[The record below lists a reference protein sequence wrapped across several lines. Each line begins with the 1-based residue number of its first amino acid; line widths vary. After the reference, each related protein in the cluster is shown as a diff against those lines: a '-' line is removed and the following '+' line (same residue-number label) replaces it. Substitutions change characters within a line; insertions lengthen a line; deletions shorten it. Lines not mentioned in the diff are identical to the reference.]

1 MAAAFTAKLGARKAA
16 DGCVGTGRVAVH
28 RQKSQHLFV
37 CAIRLKDGLLPNPVG
52 TFFGDGTLRK
62 RIAQANFK
70 LAAMQRL
77 FSVAPRDIKLALL
90 LLWLLCQKGRRRKNK
105 AQRIDLEQLRLEL
118 FKGID

>member
-1 MAAAFTAKLGARKAA
+1 
-16 DGCVGTGRVAVH
+16 
-28 RQKSQHLFV
+28 
-37 CAIRLKDGLLPNPVG
+37 
-52 TFFGDGTLRK
+52 
-62 RIAQANFK
+62 
-70 LAAMQRL
+70 MQRL